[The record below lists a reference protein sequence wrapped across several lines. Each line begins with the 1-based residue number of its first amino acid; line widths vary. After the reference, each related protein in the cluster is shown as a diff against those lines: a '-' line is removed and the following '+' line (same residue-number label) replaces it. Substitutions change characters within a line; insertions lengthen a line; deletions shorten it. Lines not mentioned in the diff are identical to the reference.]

1 MESKKSRI
9 LVIGLGN
16 PNLGD
21 DGVGWRVAEEVRKQ
35 LSPDLSVD
43 VDCLS
48 LGGIGL
54 MEHFIG
60 YEHVVLVDAFP
71 LEGPIGSI
79 LMLKLSDLPNYS
91 AFYAASAHDTS
102 LQAAIDLG
110 KSMGAKLPDDVTV
123 VGIVIK
129 HVHAFSESLS
139 PLVAQAVPQAAKF
152 VLDFLGKKLQIV

>member
-54 MEHFIG
+54 RNI
-60 YEHVVLVDAFP
+60 
-71 LEGPIGSI
+71 S
-79 LMLKLSDLPNYS
+79 S
-91 AFYAASAHDTS
+91 AMNMWFW
-102 LQAAIDLG
+102 
-110 KSMGAKLPDDVTV
+110 SMHSCWKDRSVR
-123 VGIVIK
+123 
-129 HVHAFSESLS
+129 S
-139 PLVAQAVPQAAKF
+139 
-152 VLDFLGKKLQIV
+152 